1 MAKKEKVPLG
11 AFTKEEDIKL
21 IREFDK
27 YLEQINK
34 NRTSNK
40 VSRLNF
46 FSNAIKRELAGKVL
60 TNDYITLKEP
70 QYINTTDLLTN
81 KKAEATT
88 EKPSSDLL
96 NQMVLF
102 KVPNNLDKW
111 NNNYNTFCSEDERHS
126 HEGIKP
132 IVALLGS
139 DKNNKIKILY
149 HVFKLDIFYNDTTNK
164 KLQEYFHLEVSIIEP
179 EELEIF
185 LNQYPEEIAESL
197 LEEFKAFEEE
207 VANDIDS
214 GLTNKEISNKY
225 FEPSVLRMLN
235 YNQNVENAVDLV
247 NNVANTLFSSINK
260 ILPIT
265 KEVHEKG
272 VENLT
277 TEELEEYEE
286 KLDKSNAVQNLFNL
300 KSFLNIRNLKTLHK
314 VNKELKENPDNP
326 VTKMLDNVTTTLEE
340 AIDNP
345 EANPEEVVKDVA
357 KYMAEES
364 LKIKE
369 GVDTEFITSTLENS
383 NANEEF
389 VEMFSGMAEA
399 ESVEDVFTSFSNT
412 YGVDINE
419 VIDVEKKE

>member
-11 AFTKEEDIKL
+11 AFTKEEDIQL
-21 IREFDK
+21 IKEFDK

-34 NRTSNK
+34 HRTSKK

-70 QYINTTDLLTN
+70 HYINTTELLTN
-81 KKAEATT
+81 KKANATT

-102 KVPNNLDKW
+102 KVPNNLDRW
-111 NNNYNTFCSEDERHS
+111 NNNYNTFCSESERHS

-139 DKNNKIKILY
+139 DKDNELKILY
-149 HVFKLDIFYNDTTNK
+149 HVFKLDIFYNDTDNK
-164 KLQEYFHLEVSIIEP
+164 KLQEYFNIEVSIIKP
-179 EELEIF
+179 EELELF
-185 LNQYPEEIAESL
+185 LNQYPEDIAEDL
-197 LEEFKAFEEE
+197 LEEFKAFEED
-207 VANDIDS
+207 VANDIIS
-214 GLTNKEISNKY
+214 GLSNKEISNKY
-225 FEPSVLRMLN
+225 FDPSVLRMLN

-247 NNVANTLFSSINK
+247 NNMANTFLGSINK
-260 ILPIT
+260 ILPIS
-265 KEVHEKG
+265 KEVYEKG
-272 VENLT
+272 VENLS

-286 KLDKSNAVQNLFNL
+286 KIDKSNAIQNLFNL

-314 VNKELKENPDNP
+314 VNKQLKENPDNP
-326 VTKMLDNVTTTLEE
+326 VSKMFNNVTSTLEE

-345 EANPEEVVKDVA
+345 EVNPEEAVVDVVKH
-357 KYMAEES
+357 MAEET

-369 GVDTEFITSTLENS
+369 GVDTEFITSTLEDS

-389 VEMFSGMAEA
+389 VEIFSGMAEA
-399 ESVEDVFTSFSNT
+399 ESVEDIFTSFSDK
-412 YGVDINE
+412 YGVDFNE